1 MYSSVVHI
9 NRMFDCVLM
18 ALIKACVDNSL
29 KKLELIIFFLFQDLL
44 HVVTGEAAEAS
55 VEAVVVG
62 EVAVVAEVLEE
73 VAVEA
78 AVAQGAAVEVDAELP
93 EVVEDQGEGA
103 GADVGEDPR

>member
-1 MYSSVVHI
+1 M
-9 NRMFDCVLM
+9 
-18 ALIKACVDNSL
+18 
-29 KKLELIIFFLFQDLL
+29 
-44 HVVTGEAAEAS
+44 VTGEAAEAL
-55 VEAVVVG
+55 VEAVVVE

-103 GADVGEDPR
+103 GADVGEDPKPLLLSPTDTTECSLLAAKRTP